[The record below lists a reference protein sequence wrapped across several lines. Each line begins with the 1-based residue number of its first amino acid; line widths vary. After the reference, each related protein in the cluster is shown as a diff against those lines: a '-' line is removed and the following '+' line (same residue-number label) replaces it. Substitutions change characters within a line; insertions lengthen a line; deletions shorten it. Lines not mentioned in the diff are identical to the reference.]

1 LFGSDYKWSV
11 LCTVRNQLSIA
22 AQAAA
27 IGGNVRFVLEDSL
40 WSGPGRFA
48 QSNAEQVRA
57 VGRIIEGLGLSV
69 ASPDEAR
76 EILQLKGDDRVAFG
90 RPSVRE
96 MHSCCASSF
105 LSTHVPNS
113 AKVRYGTSPSSASI
127 GSTASGAKVHSCDA
141 DGGAA
146 RTWDAPEHIGSLALR
161 ERGGAVV
168 SLRDGFYVLDFV
180 SGACRKL
187 VDPDPGNAR
196 IRMNDGKVDRQGRF
210 VAGYMDY
217 EERDPIC
224 ALFRLDPTGA
234 VAKLDDGIVCSNG
247 PCWSPDGRT
256 FYFADTYTREIW
268 AYDYDME
275 TGTAANRQVFCSFPA
290 AGLKG
295 LPDGATVDAEGFV
308 WSVSVYEGK
317 LVRFGPDGKLD
328 RVVGLPVESTT
339 SLSFGGPGLDVAYV
353 TSMARAVKGVK
364 PKEREAGALFA
375 VHGLG
380 VRGLPEPRF
389 AG

>member
-1 LFGSDYKWSV
+1 MLRIELLIDARAELDEGPLWDVAEQRLYW
-11 LCTVRNQLSIA
+11 I
-22 AQAAA
+22 
-27 IGGNVRFVLEDSL
+27 DSL
-40 WSGPGRFA
+40 
-48 QSNAEQVRA
+48 
-57 VGRIIEGLGLSV
+57 
-69 ASPDEAR
+69 
-76 EILQLKGDDRVAFG
+76 
-90 RPSVRE
+90 
-96 MHSCCASSF
+96 
-105 LSTHVPNS
+105 
-113 AKVRYGTSPSSASI
+113 
-127 GSTASGAKVHSCDA
+127 GAKVHSCDA

-146 RTWDAPEHIGSLALR
+146 RTWDVPEHIGSLALR

-168 SLRDGFYVLDFV
+168 SLRDGFYVLDFL
-180 SGACRKL
+180 SGGCRKL
-187 VDPDPGNAR
+187 ADPDPGKPR

-275 TGTAANRQVFCSFPA
+275 TGAAANRRVFCSFPA

-295 LPDGATVDAEGFV
+295 PDGATVDAEGFV

-317 LVRFGPDGKLD
+317 LVHFGPDGKLD

-339 SLSFGGPGLDVAYV
+339 SLSFGGPGLDVAFV

>member
-1 LFGSDYKWSV
+1 MLRIELLIDAHAELGEGPLWDVAEQRLFW
-11 LCTVRNQLSIA
+11 I
-22 AQAAA
+22 
-27 IGGNVRFVLEDSL
+27 DSL
-40 WSGPGRFA
+40 
-48 QSNAEQVRA
+48 
-57 VGRIIEGLGLSV
+57 
-69 ASPDEAR
+69 
-76 EILQLKGDDRVAFG
+76 
-90 RPSVRE
+90 
-96 MHSCCASSF
+96 
-105 LSTHVPNS
+105 
-113 AKVRYGTSPSSASI
+113 
-127 GSTASGAKVHSCDA
+127 GAKVHSCDA
-141 DGGAA
+141 GGHDP
-146 RTWDAPEHIGSLALR
+146 RSWDVPEHIGSLALR
-161 ERGGAVV
+161 KSGGAVV
-168 SLRDGFYVLDFV
+168 ALRDGFYTLDFG

-187 VDPDPGNAR
+187 TDPDPGRAR
-196 IRMNDGKVDRQGRF
+196 IRMNDGKVDRRGRF
-210 VAGYMDY
+210 IAGYMDY

-224 ALFRLDPTGA
+224 GLFRLDPAGA

-268 AYDYDME
+268 AYDYDEE
-275 TGTAANRQVFCSFPA
+275 TGSASRRRVFCSFPGL
-290 AGLKG
+290 GLKG

-317 LVRFGPDGKLD
+317 LVRIAPDGKLD

-353 TSMARAVKGVK
+353 TSMARAVKGVR

-380 VRGLPEPRF
+380 IQGLPEPRF